1 MFYMR
6 REIDFYLRRARAILL
21 LIFVC
26 SQSESYLILQ
36 ENNRAYRPEVQTRTM
51 GKMEQ
56 WVETLRTVDK
66 RLERPLLFSGA
77 RLDKGGQGCPQV
89 TKILYPSI
97 LAKWENQNQT

>member
-1 MFYMR
+1 MFQR
-6 REIDFYLRRARAILL
+6 VKGERNAAKDLECVWRKQS
-21 LIFVC
+21 

-36 ENNRAYRPEVQTRTM
+36 ENNRAYRSKVQTRTM

-77 RLDKGGQGCPQV
+77 RLDKDKQSVVP
-89 TKILYPSI
+89 Y
-97 LAKWENQNQT
+97 